1 MDSWKILPLILAV
14 SIFSSDALSA
24 GKARPRRKNTSLRAK
39 EKITV
44 PVNVGIGPTAFMFF
58 GPVADDQLIHPG
70 IRVNVFAALDA
81 AFIKKNINRVPR
93 QYRKQ
98 AKNMRGE
105 IRYSPLWWLPESL
118 VLSPKTE
125 NTGIFGVNFKPF
137 SLGLALSDAP
147 RLDVSAG
154 LLLSYA
160 YITSTT
166 LPSPTHFLRPGL
178 ELKAELEFPIQQDFR
193 ISIGWASSLY
203 PPQEV
208 GGDVFKM
215 GDPDVSIWH
224 IGQAFVLL
232 HFRFPYETEI

>member
-1 MDSWKILPLILAV
+1 
-14 SIFSSDALSA
+14 
-24 GKARPRRKNTSLRAK
+24 
-39 EKITV
+39 
-44 PVNVGIGPTAFMFF
+44 
-58 GPVADDQLIHPG
+58 
-70 IRVNVFAALDA
+70 
-81 AFIKKNINRVPR
+81 
-93 QYRKQ
+93 
-98 AKNMRGE
+98 
-105 IRYSPLWWLPESL
+105 
-118 VLSPKTE
+118 
-125 NTGIFGVNFKPF
+125 
-137 SLGLALSDAP
+137 LGLALSDAP